1 MALAKLSDIRR
12 KELRQAA
19 FAVLQREGI
28 AGATLEKVAIEAGC
42 SKGIVLHYFANKN
55 ALFEEVMREANL
67 DLGRLVAERMRLA
80 KSPQERLEAIIKANF
95 EPRFFR
101 PSVCHAWLSFCAE
114 VPREPTLA
122 RIQRAI
128 HSRMHS
134 NLLSC
139 LKHMLDRRD
148 AEVVA
153 LNVSAIIDGL
163 WLRLGLDASSV
174 TPEGAVAQV
183 MDYLESRLP
192 GRSEASDR

>member
-19 FAVLQREGI
+19 FVVLQREGI
-28 AGATLEKVAIEAGC
+28 AGATLEKVALEAGC
-42 SKGIVLHYFANKN
+42 SKGIVLHYFSNKS

-67 DLGRLVAERMRLA
+67 DLGKLVAERMRQSA
-80 KSPQERLEAIIKANF
+80 SPKDRLKAIVNANF
-95 EPRFFR
+95 DPRFFR
-101 PSVCHAWLSFCAE
+101 PSICHAWLSFCAE

-128 HSRMHS
+128 HSRMRS

-139 LKHMLDRRD
+139 LKHMLTKRD
-148 AEVVA
+148 AETVA

-174 TPEGAVAQV
+174 SPEAAIAQV
-183 MDYLESRLP
+183 MDYLDSRIHDQ
-192 GRSEASDR
+192 A